1 MLPPRPS
8 KNQTQ
13 QLTNDVLIADALL
26 RIRVL
31 ELLLVQKGIV
41 SELELQQ
48 VVQDLS
54 EKITNSILQ
63 KSGIQK

>member
-1 MLPPRPS
+1 MD
-8 KNQTQ
+8 KNQAQ

-31 ELLLVQKGIV
+31 ELLLIQKGIIL
-41 SELELQQ
+41 EEELQQ

-54 EKITNSILQ
+54 EKVTNSILQ
-63 KSGIQK
+63 KSNIQK

>member
-1 MLPPRPS
+1 MD

>member
-1 MLPPRPS
+1 MD
-8 KNQTQ
+8 KNQAQ
-13 QLTNDVLIADALL
+13 QLTNDILIADALL

-31 ELLLVQKGIV
+31 ELLLIQRGIV
-41 SELELQQ
+41 SEEELQQ

>member
-1 MLPPRPS
+1 MD
-8 KNQTQ
+8 KNQSQ

-48 VVQDLS
+48 VVHDLS

-63 KSGIQK
+63 KSGTQK

>member
-1 MLPPRPS
+1 MDKDQS
-8 KNQTQ
+8 Q

-41 SELELQQ
+41 SESELQQ

>member
-1 MLPPRPS
+1 MD
-8 KNQTQ
+8 KDQTQ

-31 ELLLVQKGIV
+31 ELLLIQKGIV
-41 SELELQQ
+41 SESELQQ
-48 VVQDLS
+48 IVQDLS